1 MPIEVANLK
10 LKSIFSDDSQH
21 RYQMSKIWDKNL
33 PQANIITI
41 APSEC
46 HNVVSDLTTNII
58 TNNLHML
65 GFGGYTMTNLI
76 SKIGVDVKKIKN
88 TKDLWNN
95 ETNKH
100 ILSCAETADKI
111 IVAWGSFAHTRK
123 QFAEREKQV
132 LELLKPYHDK
142 VYQITDGGERK
153 FLHPLTPIVRNGF
166 FLEHMNDFCAI

>member
-1 MPIEVANLK
+1 MSIEVITMK
-10 LKSIFSDDSQH
+10 MKCVFSEDSSH
-21 RYQMSKIWDKNL
+21 RFLMKKIWNKEL

-41 APSEC
+41 SPSEC
-46 HNVVSDLTTNII
+46 HNVVNDLTTNII

-95 ETNKH
+95 ETDKH
-100 ILSCAETADKI
+100 ILSCAEAADKI

-123 QFAEREKQV
+123 QFADREKQV
-132 LELLKPYHDK
+132 LELLKPFQDK
-142 VYQITDGGERK
+142 VYQITDGADRQ
-153 FLHPLTPIVRNGF
+153 FLHPLTPCVRNSF
-166 FLEHMNDFCAI
+166 ILQSYLIE

>member
-1 MPIEVANLK
+1 MPIEVATIK
-10 LKSIFSDDSQH
+10 CKSIFSDNSQH

-46 HNVVSDLTTNII
+46 HGVESDLTTNII

-95 ETNKH
+95 DTDKN
-100 ILSCAETADKI
+100 ILSCAKAADKI
-111 IVAWGSFAHTRK
+111 IIAYGSFAHTRK
-123 QFAEREKQV
+123 QFAYREKQV
-132 LELLKPYHDK
+132 LELLKPFQDK
-142 VYQITDGGERK
+142 VCQITDGGDRQ
-153 FLHPLTPIVRNGF
+153 FLHPLTPCVRNSF
-166 FLEHMNDFCAI
+166 ILQPYLIE

>member
-1 MPIEVANLK
+1 MPIEVATIK
-10 LKSIFSDDSQH
+10 CKSIFSDDSQH
-21 RYQMSKIWDKNL
+21 RFQMSKVWDKNL

-41 APSEC
+41 SPSEC
-46 HNVVSDLTTNII
+46 HNVVNDLTTNII

-95 ETNKH
+95 ETDKH
-100 ILSCAETADKI
+100 ILSCAESADKI

-123 QFAEREKQV
+123 QFADREKQV
-132 LELLKPYHDK
+132 LELLKPIQDK
-142 VYQITDGGERK
+142 VYQITDGADRQ
-153 FLHPLTPIVRNGF
+153 FLHPLTPCVRNSF
-166 FLEHMNDFCAI
+166 ILQSYLIE

>member
-1 MPIEVANLK
+1 MSIEVITMK
-10 LKSIFSDDSQH
+10 MKCVFSENSSH
-21 RYQMSKIWDKNL
+21 RFLMKKIWNKEL

-46 HNVVSDLTTNII
+46 HNVVNDLTTNII

-95 ETNKH
+95 ESDKH
-100 ILSCAETADKI
+100 ILSCAESADKI

-123 QFAEREKQV
+123 QFADREKQV
-132 LELLKPYHDK
+132 LELLKPFQDK
-142 VYQITDGGERK
+142 VYQITDGADRQ
-153 FLHPLTPIVRNGF
+153 FLPPSSLDDRIVPPF
-166 FLEHMNDFCAI
+166 V

>member
-1 MPIEVANLK
+1 MPIETATIK
-10 LKSIFSDDSQH
+10 CKSIFSDNSQH
-21 RYQMSKIWDKNL
+21 RFQMSKVWNKNL

-46 HNVVSDLTTNII
+46 HGVESDLTTNII

-88 TKDLWNN
+88 TKELWNN
-95 ETNKH
+95 ETDKH
-100 ILSCAETADKI
+100 ILSCAESADKI

-123 QFAEREKQV
+123 QFTDREKQV
-132 LELLKPYHDK
+132 LELLKPYQDK
-142 VYQITDGGERK
+142 IYQITDGADRQ
-153 FLHPLTPIVRNGF
+153 FLHPLTPCVRNSF
-166 FLEHMNDFCAI
+166 ILQPYLIE

>member
-1 MPIEVANLK
+1 MKMKCV
-10 LKSIFSDDSQH
+10 FSEDSSH
-21 RYQMSKIWDKNL
+21 RFLMKKIWNKEL

-46 HNVVSDLTTNII
+46 HNVVNDLTTNII

-95 ETNKH
+95 ETDKH
-100 ILSCAETADKI
+100 ILSCAESADKI

-123 QFAEREKQV
+123 QFADREKQV
-132 LELLKPYHDK
+132 LELLKPFQDK
-142 VYQITDGGERK
+142 VYQITDGADRQ
-153 FLHPLTPIVRNGF
+153 FLHPLTPCVRNSF
-166 FLEHMNDFCAI
+166 ILQPYLIE

>member
-1 MPIEVANLK
+1 MSIEVITMK
-10 LKSIFSDDSQH
+10 MKCVFSENSSH
-21 RYQMSKIWDKNL
+21 RFLMKKIWNKEL

-46 HNVVSDLTTNII
+46 HNVVNDLTTNII

-95 ETNKH
+95 ETDKY
-100 ILSCAETADKI
+100 ILSCVEAADKT
-111 IVAWGSFAHTRK
+111 IVAWGSFAKTRK
-123 QFAEREKQV
+123 QFAGREKQV
-132 LELLKPYHDK
+132 LELLKPFQDK
-142 VYQITDGGERK
+142 VYQITDGADRQ
-153 FLHPLTPIVRNGF
+153 FLHPLTPCVRNSF
-166 FLEHMNDFCAI
+166 ILQPYLIE

>member
-1 MPIEVANLK
+1 MSIEVITMK
-10 LKSIFSDDSQH
+10 MKCVFSEDSSH
-21 RYQMSKIWDKNL
+21 RFLMKKIWNKEL

-46 HNVVSDLTTNII
+46 HNVVNDLTTNII

-95 ETNKH
+95 ETDKH
-100 ILSCAETADKI
+100 ILSCAEAADKI

-123 QFAEREKQV
+123 QFADREKQV
-132 LELLKPYHDK
+132 LELLKPFQDK
-142 VYQITDGGERK
+142 VYQITDGADRQ
-153 FLHPLTPIVRNGF
+153 FLHPLTPCVRNSF
-166 FLEHMNDFCAI
+166 ILKPYLIE

>member
-46 HNVVSDLTTNII
+46 HNVVNDLTTNII

-65 GFGGYTMTNLI
+65 DFGGYTMTNLI
-76 SKIGVDVKKIKN
+76 SKIGVDIKKIKN

-95 ETNKH
+95 ETDKH
-100 ILSCAETADKI
+100 ILSCAEAADKI

-123 QFAEREKQV
+123 QFADREKQV
-132 LELLKPYHDK
+132 LELLKPFQDK
-142 VYQITDGGERK
+142 VYQITDGADRN
-153 FLHPLTPIVRNGF
+153 FLQPLTPAVRNGF
-166 FLEHMNDFCAI
+166 VLKSVKF

>member
-1 MPIEVANLK
+1 MPIEVITMK
-10 LKSIFSDDSQH
+10 MKCVFSEDSSH
-21 RYQMSKIWDKNL
+21 RFLMKKIWNKEL

-46 HNVVSDLTTNII
+46 HNVVNDLTTNII

-95 ETNKH
+95 ETDKH
-100 ILSCAETADKI
+100 ILSCAEAADKI

-123 QFAEREKQV
+123 QFADREKQV
-132 LELLKPYHDK
+132 LKLLKPFQDK
-142 VYQITDGGERK
+142 VYQITDGADRQ
-153 FLHPLTPIVRNGF
+153 FLHPLTPCVRNSF
-166 FLEHMNDFCAI
+166 ILQPYLNE

>member
-1 MPIEVANLK
+1 MPIEVATIK
-10 LKSIFSDDSQH
+10 CKSIFSDDSQH
-21 RYQMSKIWDKNL
+21 RFQMSKVWDKNL

-41 APSEC
+41 SPSEC
-46 HNVVSDLTTNII
+46 HNVVNDLTTNII

-95 ETNKH
+95 ETDKH
-100 ILSCAETADKI
+100 ILSCAEAADKI

-123 QFAEREKQV
+123 QFADREKQV
-132 LELLKPYHDK
+132 LELLKPFQDK
-142 VYQITDGGERK
+142 VYQITDGADRQ
-153 FLHPLTPIVRNGF
+153 FLHPLTPCVRNSF
-166 FLEHMNDFCAI
+166 ILQSYLIE

>member
-1 MPIEVANLK
+1 MPIEVITMK
-10 LKSIFSDDSQH
+10 MKCVFSEDSSH
-21 RYQMSKIWDKNL
+21 RFLMKKIWNKEL

-46 HNVVSDLTTNII
+46 HNVVNDLTTNII

-95 ETNKH
+95 ESDKH
-100 ILSCAETADKI
+100 ILSCAEAADKI

-123 QFAEREKQV
+123 QFANREKQV
-132 LELLKPYHDK
+132 LELLKPFQDK
-142 VYQITDGGERK
+142 IYQITDGADRQ
-153 FLHPLTPIVRNGF
+153 FLHPLTPCVRNSF
-166 FLEHMNDFCAI
+166 ILQPYLIE

>member
-1 MPIEVANLK
+1 MSIEVITMK
-10 LKSIFSDDSQH
+10 MKCVFSENSSH
-21 RYQMSKIWDKNL
+21 RFLMKKIWNKEL

-46 HNVVSDLTTNII
+46 HNVVNDLTTNII

-95 ETNKH
+95 ESDKH
-100 ILSCAETADKI
+100 ILSCAESADKI

-123 QFAEREKQV
+123 QFADREKQV
-132 LELLKPYHDK
+132 LELLKPFQDK
-142 VYQITDGGERK
+142 VYQITDGADRQ
-153 FLHPLTPIVRNGF
+153 FLHPLTPCVRNSF
-166 FLEHMNDFCAI
+166 ILQPYLIE

>member
-1 MPIEVANLK
+1 MPIEVATIK
-10 LKSIFSDDSQH
+10 CKSIFSDDSQH
-21 RYQMSKIWDKNL
+21 RFQMSKVWDKNL

-41 APSEC
+41 SPSEC
-46 HNVVSDLTTNII
+46 HNVVNDLTTNII

-95 ETNKH
+95 ETDKH
-100 ILSCAETADKI
+100 ILSCAESADKI

-123 QFAEREKQV
+123 QFADREKQV
-132 LELLKPYHDK
+132 LELLKPFQDK
-142 VYQITDGGERK
+142 VYQITDGADRQ
-153 FLHPLTPIVRNGF
+153 FLHPLTPCVRNSF
-166 FLEHMNDFCAI
+166 ILQSYLIE